1 MMISGILW
9 YDDDTHRPLAEKI
22 AEAAQRYRER
32 IGYEPTTCELNA
44 AQAAAPRP
52 AKAGARR
59 AARTN
64 ANVLTA
70 QPPALRLVPTEHLR
84 PNYFFVGVSEGERLK
99 RPIGWRDTFNDG
111 NHAPATAPTAPIAR
125 TTPRPTSRPTAAPS
139 QQRIAST
146 S

>member
-70 QPPALRLVPTEHLR
+70 QPPALRLVPTEHLP
-84 PNYFFVGVSEGERLK
+84 PNYFFLGVSQGERLK
-99 RPIGWRDTFNDG
+99 RPIGWRDTFNDD
-111 NHAPATAPTAPIAR
+111 NDAPATPRLAPIPR
-125 TTPRPTSRPTAAPS
+125 TTPRPPPRPPAPPTP
-139 QQRIAST
+139 APP
-146 S
+146 